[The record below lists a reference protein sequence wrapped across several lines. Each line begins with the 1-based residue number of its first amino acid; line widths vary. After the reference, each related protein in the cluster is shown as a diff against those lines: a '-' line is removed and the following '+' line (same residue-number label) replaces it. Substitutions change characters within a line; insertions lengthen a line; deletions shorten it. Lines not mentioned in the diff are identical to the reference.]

1 MSAVGLPVESGTASA
16 IGRGVTFIAIG
27 LALGFLVSVPPGPN
41 SAVCVSLASGGA
53 RRALPLITGAAVT
66 DAAYSILAASG
77 ALLLARSG
85 IAALEFV
92 VPAFMLGTA
101 VICWSPDSAPGKGAA
116 FVPILNPATTAI
128 WLGLSSLPW
137 IRAMSLPEAMLRS
150 VPVAIG
156 TAIWFGLLAVATSR
170 IGVQIR
176 PGGVSSLQKFV
187 AGALAVGALFDLVML
202 LH

>member
-1 MSAVGLPVESGTASA
+1 M
-16 IGRGVTFIAIG
+16 TFIAIG

-66 DAAYSILAASG
+66 DAAYSMLAASG
-77 ALLLARSG
+77 VLLLARSG

-92 VPAFMLGTA
+92 VPAFMLATA
-101 VICWSPDSAPGKGAA
+101 VICWSPDFVSGKGAA
-116 FVPILNPATTAI
+116 FVPMLNPATTAI

-137 IRAMSLPEAMLRS
+137 IQAMSLPEAMLRS

-156 TAIWFGLLAVATSR
+156 TAMWFGLLALATAR

-176 PGGVSSLQKFV
+176 PGGVSSLQKLI
-187 AGALAVGALFDLVML
+187 AGALVVGAVVDVVTLV
-202 LH
+202 H